1 MELKKIDSPEKLK
14 SLTKSSMFVEFYL
27 QRPEFEDYLNLI
39 VSKPLN
45 EVLKLQEVLEIDQN
59 KFY

>member
-59 KFY
+59 KFF

>member
-59 KFY
+59 KFL